1 MPPFEIE
8 NLNSLKQ
15 WEGREFP
22 ATDWFVLT
30 QDRIQK
36 FAEATEDRQ
45 WIHLDPARA
54 QRESPFGDSVAHGFL
69 TLSLL
74 SCWLKQAIHI
84 RSGIAMSVNYGLNKV
99 RFPSAVR
106 AGSQVRARV
115 TLLSVKEAPEFVGA
129 AFLIHVESQSSAKPC
144 CVAEWLVRY
153 YPQGPG
159 PLVYSR
165 PGRRYG
171 AAGTHIVLLSA
182 QCQEARSKVWI
193 LFGRAAKR
201 ASCVNPCAYR

>member
-15 WEGREFP
+15 LEGREFP
-22 ATDWFVLT
+22 PTEWFIVT

-36 FAEATEDRQ
+36 FADATEDRQ
-45 WIHLDPARA
+45 WIHLDRERA
-54 QRESPFGDSVAHGFL
+54 QGESPFGGTIAHGFL

-74 SCWLKQAIHI
+74 SYFLKQAIRI
-84 RSGIAMSVNYGLNKV
+84 CSGLELTVNYGLNKV

-115 TLLSVKEAPEFVGA
+115 TLIAVKESPDFVDGT
-129 AFLIHVESQSSAKPC
+129 FQIYVESQSTDGQSIEGQNTEAGIPGKPC

-153 YPQGPG
+153 YRQ
-159 PLVYSR
+159 
-165 PGRRYG
+165 
-171 AAGTHIVLLSA
+171 
-182 QCQEARSKVWI
+182 
-193 LFGRAAKR
+193 
-201 ASCVNPCAYR
+201 